1 VPAEEREELSGRSR
15 STSASVA
22 RRHPSGTVAAMAGLG
37 GFGGRR
43 LTARMA
49 RVGVWSFALQRLAA
63 AEEQAV
69 GRELESLGF
78 AATWI
83 PESLG
88 SKDVFAHA
96 GILLSATERLV
107 IASGIANIYARDPM
121 AMANGAKA
129 LGEAYPGRFVL
140 GIGVSHAPSVQT
152 RGGDYGKPVETM
164 RMYLDAMSAAQY
176 AAPEPDEPVPLVLAA
191 LGPRMLELAAERAD
205 GAHPYFVPVEHTV
218 EAREHLGP
226 EPFLG
231 VEQTAVLTTDREAGL
246 RIARAFAKNYL
257 AFPNYANNLRRLGW
271 SDEDL
276 AGTGSER
283 VIDAVIAIGDV
294 DAIVRRVRDHLDA
307 GADHVCVQ
315 IREAQSTDPALGA
328 YRELA
333 SSVGRDPAMGIG
345 RG

>member
-1 VPAEEREELSGRSR
+1 
-15 STSASVA
+15 
-22 RRHPSGTVAAMAGLG
+22 MAGLG
-37 GFGGRR
+37 GYGGRR
-43 LTARMA
+43 LGARLG

-69 GRELESLGF
+69 AREYESLGF

-88 SKDVFAHA
+88 SKEVFAHA
-96 GILLSATERLV
+96 AILLSGTERLV

-121 AMANGAKA
+121 AMANGARA

-152 RGGDYGKPVETM
+152 RGGTYGKPVEEM
-164 RMYLDAMSAAQY
+164 GRYLDAMLAAQY
-176 AAPEPDEPVPLVLAA
+176 AAPESDEPVPLVLAA

-218 EAREHLGP
+218 EARRRLGP

-231 VEQTAVLTTDREAGL
+231 VEQAAVLTTDREAGL

-257 AFPNYANNLRRLGW
+257 ALPNYANNLLRLGW
-271 SDEDL
+271 SEEDV
-276 AGTGSER
+276 AAEGSER
-283 VIDAVIAIGDV
+283 LIDAVIAIGDV
-294 DAIVRRVRDHLDA
+294 EVILRRVRDHLDA
-307 GADHVCVQ
+307 GADHVCIQ
-315 IREAQSTDPALGA
+315 FREERSTDPALAA

-333 SSVGRDPAMGIG
+333 KSLGEEVT
-345 RG
+345 